1 MALALGFIGLYVVV
15 VAGLAWAAARLVPR
29 RWLGGRAPVFYT
41 AAALLAVA
49 CLPVPIHGGFLLL
62 GPEVARETWAEWR
75 RSRATAAEAQRE
87 QAADA
92 RFAGWLAAEAIGDGW
107 RDPATGLVW
116 SPAIW
121 RTSEITPEALAE
133 GRRRCAARVPASYW
147 ALPRNAEF
155 FWLARTDR
163 AEGAWLAD
171 AFLWPDGLSLPTRV
185 TFARRR
191 ALPADATPDQRGGP
205 DGTDV
210 RCVAVTPP
218 APVRGY
224 RAADIPLAEWN
235 AFQLRLTGS
244 PTR

>member
-1 MALALGFIGLYVVV
+1 MAVALAFIALYAVV
-15 VAGLAWAAARLVPR
+15 VAGLAWAAARLVPGRWR
-29 RWLGGRAPVFYT
+29 RGRLPVFYG
-41 AAALLAVA
+41 AVALIAVA

-75 RSRATAAEAQRE
+75 RSRAVAAEARRE
-87 QAADA
+87 THADA
-92 RFAGWLAAEAIGDGW
+92 RFAGWLPADAVGDGW

-121 RTSEITPEALAE
+121 RVDAITPAALAE
-133 GRRRCAARVPASYW
+133 GQRRCAARPPSGYW

-171 AFLWPDGLSLPTRV
+171 AFLWPDGVSLP
-185 TFARRR
+185 ARLTLGRG
-191 ALPADATPDQRGGP
+191 AEAEAAAPDQRGAP
-205 DGTDV
+205 DVTEV

-224 RAADIPLAEWN
+224 RSADIPLAEWN
-235 AFQLRLTGS
+235 AFQLRLTGAS
-244 PTR
+244 TR

>member
-1 MALALGFIGLYVVV
+1 MAVILVFLALYAVV
-15 VAGLAWAAARLVPR
+15 VAGLAWAAVRLLPG
-29 RWLGGRAPVFYT
+29 RWHGGRLPLFYGVV
-41 AAALLAVA
+41 ALFAVA

-75 RSRATAAEAQRE
+75 RSRATAADAQRE

-92 RFAGWLAAEAIGDGW
+92 RFAGWLAADAVGDGW

-121 RTSEITPEALAE
+121 RVDAITPAVLAE
-133 GRRRCAARVPASYW
+133 GQRRCAGRAPAGYW

-171 AFLWPDGLSLPTRV
+171 AFLWPDGLSLPSRIS
-185 TFARRR
+185 FPGP
-191 ALPADATPDQRGGP
+191 PATAADPAQRLTP

-224 RAADIPLAEWN
+224 RSADIPLAEWN
-235 AFQLRLTGS
+235 AFQLRLTG
-244 PTR
+244 TAR